1 MKYMA
6 LIYSDG
12 SVWEKSTPA
21 AQEQQLH
28 EMLAFS
34 QAAFAAGTVTSMGQ
48 LHPAEAATT
57 VRIRDGK
64 RSLTDG
70 PFAETKEVLGGFYEL
85 NVPDLDAAIAFAESC
100 PAVRYGMSIEVRPL
114 VER

>member
-6 LIYSDG
+6 LLYSDG
-12 SVWEKSTPA
+12 SAWERSDPA
-21 AQEQQLH
+21 AQEKMVY
-28 EMLAFS
+28 EMIAFS
-34 QAAFAAGTVTSMGQ
+34 QAAFAAGTVTGMGQ

-57 VRIRDGK
+57 VRMRDGK

-85 NVPDLDAAIAFAESC
+85 SVPDLDAAIAFAESC
-100 PAVRYGMSIEVRPL
+100 PAIRQGMSIEIRPV